1 MGSQADAEFVALVR
15 RRWDV
20 LVRTA
25 VLLGVRTAEAEDV
38 VQTALIRCYRHWER
52 VGAAD
57 NLDGYV
63 HRVLVNTVIDAAR
76 RRSWHE
82 TPVEVVAD
90 ADRTAPDDPELRLD
104 LARRLAALPEG
115 QRAALVLRFYLDL
128 SERETAEALGIAP
141 GTVKSRV
148 ARALGTL
155 ADAPAGRPER
165 EETPW
170 TS

>member
-1 MGSQADAEFVALVR
+1 MGFVAQTQAQLAKPELARAEALVR
-15 RRWDV
+15 SGK
-20 LVRTA
+20 A
-25 VLLGVRTAEAEDV
+25 AEAYAMLEPYEFDHSGNPDFDYWFGV
-38 VQTALIRCYRHWER
+38 AALESAHPDKASLALER
-52 VGAAD
+52 ALSVNPDFVAA
-57 NLDGYV
+57 
-63 HRVLVNTVIDAAR
+63 
-76 RRSWHE
+76 
-82 TPVEVVAD
+82 
-90 ADRTAPDDPELRLD
+90 RLD